1 MAILSLSCTVTQ
13 LLFDVIL
20 HYVFSTSQ
28 DPRGRLQRI
37 LAAAFGSA
45 TLSAARSSSSSS
57 SSSSANTDSGSNSSS
72 NDVADCCRVPL
83 PPVSSSAMLVQ
94 VLQCHAYLYNRLHY
108 CLYCTNLNTCTC
120 ICRQQCMH
128 THVFN

>member
-1 MAILSLSCTVTQ
+1 MAILSLSCTVAQ

-20 HYVFSTSQ
+20 HYVCSTSQ

-45 TLSAARSSSSSS
+45 TLTAARGSSSSNSSSSAGADSSNSSSSS
-57 SSSSANTDSGSNSSS
+57 
-72 NDVADCCRVPL
+72 DVADCCRVPL

-94 VLQCHAYLYNRLHY
+94 VLLCLHACVCNRLY
-108 CLYCTNLNTCTC
+108 ALLFAP
-120 ICRQQCMH
+120 Q
-128 THVFN
+128 